1 MLHWSEEQD
10 NLLYSQVWDASLA
23 SRLGKPLAATEQVV
37 GSIGEGSDLTP
48 TTLDPR
54 NSTLV
59 SGICYGPV
67 SLLSTDF

>member
-1 MLHWSEEQD
+1 MPHWSEEQD

-23 SRLGKPLAATEQVV
+23 SRLGKPLAATEQVI
-37 GSIGEGSDLTP
+37 GSIGKGSDLPP
-48 TTLDPR
+48 TTLDPQ
-54 NSTLV
+54 NGTLG